1 MVETHLTKSFQLGDE
16 DWAPYLA
23 YKGLGTDFNEEEL
36 EEFIDN
42 IQKPHAICG
51 MCPANPQLKKQPNAL
66 VKHRLEKI

>member
-23 YKGLGTDFNEEEL
+23 YKGLGTDFTEKEL

-42 IQKPHAICG
+42 IQK
-51 MCPANPQLKKQPNAL
+51 
-66 VKHRLEKI
+66 